1 MNLPKIS
8 KDQLQEF
15 DLLFCVRD
23 TPLSEAIRTVSA
35 SEFSHVGHVRVK
47 AGKVAVVDAQADG
60 YSAKRWED
68 WVAKYDYKFIVMR
81 LPNMTAERIAELDAR
96 EHLLLGKEYDVKGL
110 VIDQPKKQIVKF
122 LNKFRRKQK
131 EASAK
136 QRNAEARLY
145 CSEAEATLFGAP
157 HTDLTPQE
165 LLEWT
170 IDEGAKMVKP
180 IQ

>member
-8 KDQLQEF
+8 KDQLHEF

-23 TPLSEAIRTVSA
+23 TALSRAIRTVSA

-47 AGKVAVVDAQADG
+47 AGKVTVVDAQADG

-81 LPNMTAERIAELDAR
+81 LPYITPVKITELDAR

-110 VIDQPKKQIVKF
+110 VIDQPKKQITKL
-122 LNKFRRKQK
+122 LNKFRRKDK

-145 CSEAEATLFGAP
+145 CSEAEATLYGAP
-157 HTDLTPQE
+157 HTDLSPQE

>member
-1 MNLPKIS
+1 MDLPKIS

-23 TPLSEAIRTVSA
+23 TALSEAITTVTA

-68 WVAKYDYKFIVMR
+68 WVARYDYRFIVMR
-81 LPNMTAERIAELDAR
+81 LPYVTGDKVVELDAR
-96 EHLLLGKEYDVKGL
+96 EHLLLGKEYDRKGL
-110 VIDQPKKQIVKF
+110 LVDQPKKQITKL
-122 LNKFRRKQK
+122 LNRFRRKQK

-136 QRNAEARLY
+136 QRNAEAALY
-145 CSEAEATLFGAP
+145 CSEAEATLYGAP
-157 HTDLTPQE
+157 RTDLSPQE
-165 LLEWT
+165 FLEWI

>member
-8 KDQLQEF
+8 KEQLQEF

-23 TPLSEAIRTVSA
+23 TVLSQAIRTVSA

-47 AGKVAVVDAQADG
+47 AGKVTVVDAQADG

-81 LPNMTAERIAELDAR
+81 LPNMTAERITELDAR
-96 EHLLLGKEYDVKGL
+96 EHLLLGKEYDFKGL
-110 VIDQPKKQIVKF
+110 LVDQPKKQITKF
-122 LNKFRRKQK
+122 LNKFRKDK

-136 QRNAEARLY
+136 QKNADRVLY
-145 CSEAEATLFGAP
+145 CSEAEATLYGSPDTA
-157 HTDLTPQE
+157 LSPQE
-165 LLEWT
+165 FLEWI